1 MLHFLIAREGGGMS
15 DEAYKRE
22 AQEHLDG
29 LHELVHKL
37 TVEKRLSSID
47 AWRLVFNMA
56 GEDKL
61 LKWLV
66 DEFERNPPDEE
77 LMRKFDL

>member
-1 MLHFLIAREGGGMS
+1 MS
-15 DEAYKRE
+15 DEEYKRE
-22 AQEHLDG
+22 AQAHVDALR
-29 LHELVHKL
+29 ELAHRL
-37 TVEKRLSSID
+37 TVEKRLASID

-66 DEFERNPPDEE
+66 DEFERNPPDEQ
-77 LMRKFDL
+77 LSRKFDL